1 MTRCPAPRPG
11 LPDSTLPRSTV
22 PPPPGRARLR
32 RVGLSAHLTFAAAL
46 LAACGGGGGDAA
58 PPVAAPPVAAPSPS
72 PSPAPSPAPAPAPA
86 PTPPAPAPAPTP
98 PAPAPAPDITVSG
111 RAAIGAALA
120 GATVDIKCTQG
131 SAQTTTSATGSFS
144 AIVNAGI
151 APCALR
157 VSSGALR
164 LHGYAATANGTAN
177 LTPLTDL
184 IVGRAAGQ
192 LPAAWFDGSALALD
206 AAALAAARTAVLQAL
221 AASGAVLPA
230 GNPLDFPFVI
240 GDAWDRVLDRLVAA
254 IAAAAGQPTLTG
266 LAALDAGYAN
276 VLAGVVAGTAGAL
289 PPLDPEAPSN
299 IDVLTTYAGTY
310 AVSGT
315 ATDNPQRGMSTA
327 PHQRGT
333 VSIGSDGS
341 VDFDTGIRFTAVQAR
356 TVFDRR
362 NQDFDRRVQVSY
374 DADDSGRVINVYLDA
389 QRNVTEIQFR
399 HSNAGIN
406 VRAAI
411 SGRVA
416 DSGGDTPPP
425 PPPPPPPPAG
435 GLDGRNGASAIVDGQ
450 RRTATGQIT
459 SSAIVLPNAS
469 NFNFAVAGDG
479 GASFNITGL
488 VVPGPQSCVQ
498 GSPVS
503 ANLNTEA
510 GAINTW
516 FATQCTIELT
526 TVPPATS
533 TNAPIA
539 GRFSGTFVRGPL
551 TITVTDGEFRYVPGG
566 N

>member
-1 MTRCPAPRPG
+1 MPATPSPRA
-11 LPDSTLPRSTV
+11 LP
-22 PPPPGRARLR
+22 LR
-32 RVGLSAHLTFAAAL
+32 RLGLSVHLAFATAL
-46 LAACGGGGGDAA
+46 LAACGGGGGGDAA
-58 PPVAAPPVAAPSPS
+58 PPVAA

-98 PAPAPAPDITVSG
+98 PAPPPAPDITVGG

-120 GATVDIKCTQG
+120 GATVDIKCIQG
-131 SAQTTTSATGSFS
+131 SAQATTSSTGGFS
-144 AIVNAGI
+144 AIVNAGV

-164 LHGYAATANGTAN
+164 LHGYMAAANGTAN

-184 IVGRAAGQ
+184 IVARAAGQ
-192 LPAAWFDGSALALD
+192 LPAAWFDGASVALDTAALD
-206 AAALAAARTAVLQAL
+206 AARTTVLNAL
-221 AASGAVLPA
+221 AASGAVLPF

-299 IDVLTTYAGTY
+299 IDVLTAYAGTY
-310 AVSGT
+310 SVTGA
-315 ATDNPQRGMSTA
+315 ATGNPQRGASTGA
-327 PHQRGT
+327 HQRGT
-333 VSIGSDGS
+333 VTIGSDGG
-341 VDFDTGIRFTAVQAR
+341 VDFDTGTAFTAVQAR

-389 QRNVTEIQFR
+389 QGQVTEIQYR

-406 VRAAI
+406 IRAAI
-411 SGRVA
+411 GGLVA
-416 DSGGDTPPP
+416 GGGDDT

-459 SSAIVLPNAS
+459 SSAIVLPSDS
-469 NFNFAVAGDG
+469 NWNFLVLGEG
-479 GASFNITGL
+479 GLSFNLAGRA
-488 VVPGPQSCVQ
+488 VPGPQSCRA
-498 GSPVS
+498 GTPVA
-503 ANLNTEA
+503 ANLNLEA
-510 GAINTW
+510 GVINTW
-516 FATQCTIELT
+516 FAAQCTIELT
-526 TVPPATS
+526 TVPTATS
-533 TNAPIA
+533 TNSPIA

-551 TITVTDGEFRYVPGG
+551 SITVTDGEFRYVPGG

>member
-1 MTRCPAPRPG
+1 MTHRPAPSPRPH
-11 LPDSTLPRSTV
+11 LDTSSAHAANPRH
-22 PPPPGRARLR
+22 PAAPLR
-32 RVGLSAHLTFAAAL
+32 RLGLGVHLAFATAL
-46 LAACGGGGGDAA
+46 LAACGGGGGGDAA
-58 PPVAAPPVAAPSPS
+58 PPVA
-72 PSPAPSPAPAPAPA
+72 APAPAPA

-98 PAPAPAPDITVSG
+98 PAPAPAPDITVAG
-111 RAAIGAALA
+111 RAAIGAGLA

-131 SAQTTTSATGSFS
+131 SAQATTSASGGFS
-144 AIVNAGI
+144 AIVSAGI

-164 LHGYAATANGTAN
+164 LHGYTAVANATAN

-192 LPAAWFDGSALALD
+192 LPAAWFDGSTITLD
-206 AAALAAARTAVLQAL
+206 AAALQAARTTVLDAL
-221 AASGAVLPA
+221 AASGAVLPF

-289 PPLDPEAPSN
+289 PALDPEAPSN

-310 AVSGT
+310 SVTGA
-315 ATDNPQRGMSTA
+315 ATDNPQRGTSTA
-327 PHQRGT
+327 AHQRGT
-333 VSIGSDGS
+333 VTIGADGS
-341 VDFDTGIRFTAVQAR
+341 VDFDTGTAFTAVQAR
-356 TVFDRR
+356 TIFDRR

-389 QRNVTEIQFR
+389 ERRVTEIQFR

-406 VRAAI
+406 IRAAI
-411 SGRVA
+411 GGLVA
-416 DSGGDTPPP
+416 DGGDDTPP

-450 RRTATGQIT
+450 RVTATGQIT
-459 SSAIVLPNAS
+459 SNAIVLSSDSNWNFLVLGEGGL
-469 NFNFAVAGDG
+469 NFNLAGR
-479 GASFNITGL
+479 A
-488 VVPGPQSCVQ
+488 VPGPQNCRA
-498 GSPVS
+498 GTPVA
-503 ANLNTEA
+503 ANLNLEA
-510 GAINTW
+510 GVMNTW
-516 FATQCTIELT
+516 FAAQCTIELT
-526 TVPPATS
+526 TVPTATS
-533 TNAPIA
+533 TNSPIA

-551 TITVTDGEFRYVPGG
+551 SITVTDGEFRYVPGG